1 MLTMEQIEA
10 AMYQK
15 MKISGKQMENIQGVE
30 RDLTMEGGQRE
41 HIIRWFVDTQAA
53 LLLYDGSF
61 PPWFKGFISRQE
73 AEDHL
78 RDMIIGG
85 FLIRLSEKGIGYILS
100 YKGQDRCRHFVI
112 NPTKTGQVIVSGDST
127 THNSLAELI
136 DHFTTTPIQ
145 PFGEYLT
152 SYYTE
157 AESME
162 KDPKN
167 DIYDEFQIKPTITL
181 GVSVRALRSL
191 WEQTSGVHH
200 ETSPDPP
207 SKSNRK
213 LTTST
218 SIDGDSLSQAIRI
231 PTLPKKNPL
240 LRNSLSADFAGS
252 HPCHDQQ
259 SFSEPT
265 TSGKTGVEQRFG
277 SGRRDSRDPVD
288 CDFQLKRPENSNI
301 PSIQINCL
309 LPFHDEN
316 IEEPQAPRFNPAPSS
331 HAQPFTV
338 SPSSSYAS
346 LGFTK
351 AHTGDDQLPHTGQI
365 ALQPNPLYQE
375 LHAEKEVQPESEY
388 DNPTTT
394 KDKTLS
400 AENTYQVI
408 PDQCENDTYEHIP
421 EIHRSN
427 TCDDVPA
434 SDSNTYA
441 SLEEMQANTE
451 KKNHK
456 WWKLRPESK
465 KK

>member
-1 MLTMEQIEA
+1 MEQIEA

-15 MKISGKQMENIQGVE
+15 MKISGKQMESMQGVE
-30 RDLTMEGGQRE
+30 RELTMDGGQRE
-41 HIIRWFVDTQAA
+41 DIIRWFVDTQAA
-53 LLLYDGSF
+53 LLLCDGSF
-61 PPWFKGFISRQE
+61 LPWFKGFISRQE

-78 RDMIIGG
+78 RDMNVGC

-112 NPTKTGQVIVSGDST
+112 NQTKTGQLIVSGDST
-127 THNSLAELI
+127 THNSLTELI

-152 SYYTE
+152 SYITE
-157 AESME
+157 AESIE

-191 WEQTSGVHH
+191 WEQASGVHH
-200 ETSPDPP
+200 ETSPVPP
-207 SKSNRK
+207 SKSSRK

-218 SIDGDSLSQAIRI
+218 SFDRNSLSQAIRI
-231 PTLPKKNPL
+231 PTLPKKNPP

-265 TSGKTGVEQRFG
+265 TSGKTWAEERVG
-277 SGRRDSRDPVD
+277 SGRRDSWDPED
-288 CDFQLKRPENSNI
+288 CDSWLKLPEERKT
-301 PSIQINCL
+301 PPIQTNL
-309 LPFHDEN
+309 TNWLHNEN
-316 IEEPQAPRFNPAPSS
+316 TEEPQAPSFEPFNPSS
-331 HAQPFTV
+331 SGHAQPSTV
-338 SPSSSYAS
+338 SPSSSYAFI
-346 LGFTK
+346 GFTK
-351 AHTGDDQLPHTGQI
+351 AHTGDDQLPHTVQI

-375 LHAEKEVQPESEY
+375 VHAKKEVQPESEY

-394 KDKTLS
+394 NYKTIS

-408 PDQCENDTYEHIP
+408 PDRCENDTYEHIA
-421 EIHRSN
+421 EIHGSN
-427 TCDDVPA
+427 TCDVPE

-441 SLEEMQANTE
+441 SLEEMQQYTE

-456 WWKLRPESK
+456 WWKLRAESK